1 MFCCLVVANVS
12 YSGVEL
18 RLWADCV
25 VVPGGLFP
33 VPGSCMLLAHM
44 SQWTDDTVAGYSMWS
59 RASVFLA

>member
-44 SQWTDDTVAGYSMWS
+44 S
-59 RASVFLA
+59 